1 MIDSAKMLHPLL
13 RGGLIGALQ
22 IATGFAKIE
31 DFVSHFIQ
39 IEELN
44 FHRFQYMHSLNLDID
59 KMEDEIKNL
68 HVEAEQ
74 AMAENKG
81 NNDHWQQHQHAEEAK
96 VRWFLLLC
104 LFLACIHIFYRA
116 SLLFA
121 GLSVNTCIPSPPAP
135 ELPDGLAPP
144 WCCVL
149 SPPPLLPGVQVD
161 GAGPAAG
168 GADPAGAGPD
178 RAAVPHLVEHLP
190 SRGH

>member
-1 MIDSAKMLHPLL
+1 M
-13 RGGLIGALQ
+13 LQ

-96 VRWFLLLC
+96 VHKPSTAPVENFLQEELQRRIS
-104 LFLACIHIFYRA
+104 CISEVFRA
-116 SLLFA
+116 SVYYHLRPRA
-121 GLSVNTCIPSPPAP
+121 S
-135 ELPDGLAPP
+135 
-144 WCCVL
+144 
-149 SPPPLLPGVQVD
+149 
-161 GAGPAAG
+161 AA
-168 GADPAGAGPD
+168 
-178 RAAVPHLVEHLP
+178 
-190 SRGH
+190 